1 MQAQDKSGETTL
13 HAQVAASQ
21 IIMTTQASSSFE
33 ATEHVSIVSA
43 QCAFGSQVFHDVF
56 SSVQEVVDGRS
67 KVAEQIMSDGLEL
80 VMYELKKKAFELKAD
95 AVVGISIQYT
105 PIGRITE
112 SLLSSLPRNQIFQ
125 PYTVLRVSIFR

>member
-13 HAQVAASQ
+13 HAQDAASQ

-33 ATEHVSIVSA
+33 TTEHVSIVSA

-67 KVAEQIMSDGLEL
+67 KVVEQTMSDGLKL

-105 PIGRITE
+105 PIGHAASNMILISGVGTAVR
-112 SLLSSLPRNQIFQ
+112 LKP
-125 PYTVLRVSIFR
+125 